1 VIEPAI
7 QLPPLSED
15 KETRLYQKSQFFNDV
30 IEERV
35 RRHPEQ
41 WLWLHRR
48 WKEYRGEPRWKLP
61 MMSVFLFA
69 FLLGLSGCTTPGE
82 TQTGIA
88 LPADPKIATPE
99 FKQEPEMA
107 EPVEFAENQKVMEE
121 KPKAKSKKKMV
132 KVEKKEIPTVKPVEP
147 PTFKAIAPD
156 KIPFEL
162 GEQLEIQLG
171 WMGLPAGTATIEVRT
186 GPEFNSRPTYQLWG
200 NILSSKLV
208 DAIYHVDNTIESFVD
223 REGMIPYKFL
233 LHMSESAQKKETR
246 VSFDHVQKKAFY
258 WAQRI
263 SQKWGDELNDRADDL
278 VPSARDMFSA
288 IYFARSLD
296 YKLNEKRHFYI
307 YENGKNWE
315 VELLPGFRV
324 SIPHTD

>member
-1 VIEPAI
+1 VEGIENAEKFYHQGQGGFFLTCHLGNWEILVGSGASSGIPADIIVKRAKSPWFQKFLEDYRNRLGVGVLWESGTAKDILRALSRGRFVGFIFDQFMGPPIGLPVKFMGRLAGTPVSLALLTEKRQVPILPAYSYRDKEGRLHTVIEPAI

-132 KVEKKEIPTVKPVEP
+132 KVEKKEIIKDTKE
-147 PTFKAIAPD
+147 
-156 KIPFEL
+156 
-162 GEQLEIQLG
+162 
-171 WMGLPAGTATIEVRT
+171 
-186 GPEFNSRPTYQLWG
+186 
-200 NILSSKLV
+200 SSK
-208 DAIYHVDNTIESFVD
+208 
-223 REGMIPYKFL
+223 
-233 LHMSESAQKKETR
+233 SA
-246 VSFDHVQKKAFY
+246 S
-258 WAQRI
+258 I
-263 SQKWGDELNDRADDL
+263 SATPN
-278 VPSARDMFSA
+278 
-288 IYFARSLD
+288 
-296 YKLNEKRHFYI
+296 
-307 YENGKNWE
+307 
-315 VELLPGFRV
+315 
-324 SIPHTD
+324 